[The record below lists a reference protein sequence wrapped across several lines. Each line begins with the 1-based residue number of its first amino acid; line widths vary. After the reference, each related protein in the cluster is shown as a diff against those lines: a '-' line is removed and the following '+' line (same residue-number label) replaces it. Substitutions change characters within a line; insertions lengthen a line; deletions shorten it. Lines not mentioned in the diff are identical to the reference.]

1 MKKSRENFEYRVA
14 QPSREI
20 KDFLEFIKYERS
32 LISLTKERVKLQ
44 KITQNNTIGKLIAQR
59 MKQLYTQALSKFPQD
74 TRFWD
79 EYIKFLQQ
87 FKFSSDVS
95 STFDRMLQFH
105 GDKPDVWIRA
115 ILWEYN
121 ENYQDHRVKGLLL
134 RAQQRHPES
143 QKLYLTFFQIELENK
158 RKADESLALQ
168 HADVVYSNGKKKFTN
183 IEYFIEMLNI
193 VDKFGYAK
201 SIQQTILDD
210 MRRLF
215 PRHELLWHT
224 LAQRELNG
232 LSPGDCTT
240 DITESVKR
248 EGADARKSHGKVA
261 DPSAS
266 VTHTLKKRIEL
277 CVQIYDAAVKEVDTT
292 QMWDYYLN
300 AMLELNSD
308 LATQA
313 SIKRHLLS
321 RAFRAANESNNMSED
336 HYLQYVEMLYANDP
350 KDDNIARVLNKSTT
364 KFSNSLKVWMQCMRY
379 YIQENNFKKTQEV
392 FQKAKKHLGANG
404 QELWQLYLIYLK
416 THQTN
421 EANQEFEHLVHEVSC
436 QPLPAFNVFK
446 AKILELLA
454 TTANIKRAR
463 KTYQLFIKNFPNCYE
478 VHEMM
483 ADLESKQVNERR
495 PSPSTGTRLIHS
507 GFSFFPFADET
518 RRQIGTELPR
528 NANTE
533 FRQGED
539 GRVAS
544 LHAIRAFGGRTEK
557 CQ

>member
-1 MKKSRENFEYRVA
+1 MKKARENFEYRVA

-20 KDFLEFIKYERS
+20 KDFLEYIKYERN

-44 KITQNNTIGKLIAQR
+44 KITQNNTIAKLIAQR

-183 IEYFIEMLNI
+183 IEYFIDMLNI
-193 VDKFGYAK
+193 VDKFGFAK

-232 LSPGDCTT
+232 LSPNDCTT
-240 DITESVKR
+240 DITDSVKR
-248 EGADARKSHGKVA
+248 EGDDIRNSHGKVA

-277 CVQIYDAAVKEVDTT
+277 AVQIYDAAVKEVDTT

-313 SIKRHLLS
+313 SLKRHLLS

-336 HYLQYVEMLYANDP
+336 HYLQYVEMLYANNP
-350 KDDNIARVLNKSTT
+350 KDETIAQVLNKSTT
-364 KFSNSLKVWMQCMRY
+364 KFNHSLKMWLQCMRY
-379 YIQENNFKKTQEV
+379 YIQDNNFKKTQDI

-416 THQTN
+416 THQN
-421 EANQEFEHLVHEVSC
+421 AEANQEFEHLVHEVSC
-436 QPLPAFNVFK
+436 QPHPAFNVFK

-454 TTANIKRAR
+454 TTVNIKRAR

-483 ADLESKQVNERR
+483 ADLESKQVMC
-495 PSPSTGTRLIHS
+495 SSTLHLISSDH
-507 GFSFFPFADET
+507 FLLINFEFFLHFPFADET
-518 RRQIGTELPR
+518 
-528 NANTE
+528 
-533 FRQGED
+533 
-539 GRVAS
+539 
-544 LHAIRAFGGRTEK
+544 
-557 CQ
+557 